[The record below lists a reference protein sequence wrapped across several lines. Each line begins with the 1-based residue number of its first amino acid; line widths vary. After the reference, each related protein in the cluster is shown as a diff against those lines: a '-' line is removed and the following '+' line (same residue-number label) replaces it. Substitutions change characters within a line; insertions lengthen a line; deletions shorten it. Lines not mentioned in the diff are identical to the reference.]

1 MSPKT
6 MTSRERG
13 LAVFNGELP
22 DRAPVCD
29 FGNAA
34 MLSFTGHNM
43 KECRANPEFVASI
56 MKDWVKA
63 TGEDFFFGPME
74 TKGIFMDLPGID
86 IKLPDNDQG
95 SLKGAYFQSIDDAV
109 DRFLYDPF
117 DAKACPNFHKY
128 VVDIFKAQRKACPDV
143 MMPVWC
149 EGVMTTTGFLFG
161 MENLVMGLLM
171 QPDEIGKVIDRGQK
185 FSRDIVSAEL
195 EEVDADYV
203 VYTDPVS
210 SADMIDENM
219 FKTFNR
225 DRLHANIS
233 HWEKEYGV
241 GTMLHICGDTTPMLP
256 DFVMTGAK
264 AMSLDHKVDLK
275 KAKECFGKKM
285 AVMGNIDPVAIML
298 SNDVNKVIETA
309 EKCFADAGQDGGYI
323 MGPGCASPINTP
335 VENIQAIVEVSKKH
349 PY

>member
-1 MSPKT
+1 MAE

-13 LAVFNGELP
+13 LAVFRGDIP

-34 MLSFTGHNM
+34 MLGYTGHRLS
-43 KECRANPEFVASI
+43 ECRGNLELLDSI
-56 MKDWVKA
+56 MKEWVKA
-63 TGEDFFFGPME
+63 TGADMFFGPIE
-74 TKGIFMDLPGID
+74 TKSIFMDLPGLE
-86 IKLPDNDQG
+86 IKLPDDDQG
-95 SLKGAYFQSIDDAV
+95 SLQSNYFGSIDEAV
-109 DRFLYDPF
+109 EKYLYDPF
-117 DAKACPNFHKY
+117 DEKSSPKFHKNI
-128 VVDIFKAQRKACPDV
+128 VDFFASERKACPDV

-149 EGVMTTTGFLFG
+149 EGVLTTSGFLYG
-161 MENLVMGLLM
+161 IENLIMGLLM
-171 QPDEIGKVIDRGQK
+171 DPDQITKVIARGAD

-219 FKTFNR
+219 FKKFNL
-225 DRLHANIS
+225 DLLHRNIT

-256 DFVMTGAK
+256 DFAKTGAK
-264 AMSLDHKVDLK
+264 AMSLDHKVDLT
-275 KAKECFGKKM
+275 KAKECFGKKL
-285 AVMGNIDPVAIML
+285 AVMGNIDPVAVML
-298 SNDVNKVIETA
+298 EGTADQVKDAA
-309 EKCFADAGQDGGYI
+309 EKCFADAGADGGYI
-323 MGPGCASPINTP
+323 FGAGCAEPKNMPIQ
-335 VENIQAIVEVSKKH
+335 NIQALVEVSKRH